1 MFFLALHLNLK
12 NLLPQDFGAR
22 GIFKRVTRVSTGKNI
37 QSYVFQSTSQLLAG
51 WDWQNIWIYSWSLR
65 LLMLPVSDS
74 QKGVMVWNGLG
85 GSRQF
90 FVGKTTT
97 CMRQNQSI
105 QSCTYVVLSLEG
117 TYTHFL
123 AFLWESWTLS
133 LEKLESFTDNIPEIH
148 WQNVSWS
155 DFFQR
160 RNLSIFSF
168 ARDPN
173 KINGTIHC

>member
-90 FVGKTTT
+90 FVSRTTT
-97 CMRQNQSI
+97 CMRQNQSNSI
-105 QSCTYVVLSLEG
+105 LYLCVIKPWTYLHSFFGIHVRVVDPQFGEVRKFYWQ
-117 TYTHFL
+117 YTWNTLAKCVLVRFL
-123 AFLWESWTLS
+123 P
-133 LEKLESFTDNIPEIH
+133 KKKP
-148 WQNVSWS
+148 
-155 DFFQR
+155 
-160 RNLSIFSF
+160 
-168 ARDPN
+168 
-173 KINGTIHC
+173 